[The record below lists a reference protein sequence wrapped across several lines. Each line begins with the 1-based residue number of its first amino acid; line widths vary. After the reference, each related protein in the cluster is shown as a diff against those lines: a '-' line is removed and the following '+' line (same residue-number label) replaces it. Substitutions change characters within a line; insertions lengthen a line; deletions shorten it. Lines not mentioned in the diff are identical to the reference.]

1 MRGDQGVCVRCER
14 GGKGGTERC
23 SLLERTVTAT
33 GAAPTLPLPPPPTGT
48 PRPHRRR
55 CPLRGGDGGGG
66 IAPLGQPP
74 LLNLSAASGSQLP
87 LERRRLWPDRGGQ
100 TSRAGVFTP
109 TGTDPSSP
117 ATETGVL

>member
-1 MRGDQGVCVRCER
+1 M
-14 GGKGGTERC
+14 
-23 SLLERTVTAT
+23 TAT